1 MKPYLTSR
9 RSYLKPSFNLF
20 YTIAHGVTLL
30 LVVSAFYLINLPPD
44 KIAPNPTSKNTTPLQ
59 VLATTQLLNLST
71 PNKLKF

>member
-44 KIAPNPTSKNTTPLQ
+44 KIAPKLTSKKITPLP
-59 VLATTQLLNLST
+59 VLTTTKLLNLST
-71 PNKLKF
+71 PIK